1 MAVVLGAQV
10 RDAARL
16 VVFQL
21 RDALLPVAERVLLVD
36 ATLDLG

>member
-21 RDALLPVAERVLLVD
+21 RDALLTGAERVFLVN
-36 ATLDLG
+36 ATLNLG